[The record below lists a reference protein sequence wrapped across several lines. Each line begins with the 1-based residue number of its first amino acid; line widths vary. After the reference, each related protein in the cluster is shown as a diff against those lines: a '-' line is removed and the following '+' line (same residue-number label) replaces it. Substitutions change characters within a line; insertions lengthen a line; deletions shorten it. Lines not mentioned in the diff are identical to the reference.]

1 MAIRR
6 KYGRPHS
13 AELFGM
19 MLVNAGIASVV
30 LLVVFGIFGTRH
42 ILLPVS
48 LQSAQIADLTG
59 SLFKWLCYGLLLPG
73 SGILYGCLWFW
84 LILTGRRQGVNW
96 SAGMLY
102 GVGIALANAL
112 LCGAMAGAMLGNSL
126 IGLVFAL
133 VNILLSGS
141 FLFATATFGVFM
153 GLLNALGASRWIA
166 KHSRKD

>member
-6 KYGRPHS
+6 KYSRPHS

-19 MLVNAGIASVV
+19 MLANAGGASVV
-30 LLVVFGIFGTRH
+30 LLIVFAVFGTRH

-48 LQSAQIADLTG
+48 LQAADVPG

-84 LILTGRRQGVNW
+84 LILTGRRGGVNW
-96 SAGMLY
+96 GAGLLY

-126 IGLVFAL
+126 LGLLFAL

-141 FLFATATFGVFM
+141 FLFATVTYGVCM
-153 GLLNALGASRWIA
+153 GCLNALWATRWIA
-166 KHSRKD
+166 KTGKKD